1 MKKVVFTLIFNDV
14 DESHL
19 GKDVFLVPRYWCKI
33 HHAEGNIVYP
43 RKLGY
48 KELPNQHRGINLIPL
63 KTYLKRS
70 RKSYLVSA
78 LIYLLCNAWK
88 IDVLMQFHFSDNTL
102 YLGNFFKLLH
112 PNGFLYIKCD
122 GEYWLDNVLE
132 VAQSNHGFRATI
144 KRLLYER
151 LLKKANMVSIET
163 ETGYEKLQTKLY
175 FGISLKEKSCL
186 LENGFDEDLLKEQSI
201 NELTFIE
208 KENLI
213 ITVGRLGAY
222 PKNIELILKAAE
234 GLSFKN
240 WKMVLIGPI
249 EKEFKGKIEDFFSRN
264 ANLKNK
270 IVFVG
275 AISDKKELW
284 EWYNR
289 AKVFVFTSKSESF
302 GLVLMEAY
310 RFNNYIIST
319 DVGWAKSA
327 IKKSIGEI
335 IPQDDYLSL
344 RNAIQSVIDKNMDL
358 SKKDIQKEDI
368 SYEILINNAFKEWV
382 I

>member
-1 MKKVVFTLIFNDV
+1 MINSSKNLVLLVILRIELYFCFLKIEAMKKVIFTLIFNDV

-102 YLGNFFKLLH
+102 YLGNLFKLLH
-112 PNGFLYIKCD
+112 PNGLLYIKCD

-132 VAQSNHGFRATI
+132 IAQSNHGFRATI
-144 KRLLYER
+144 KRFLYER
-151 LLKKANMVSIET
+151 LLRKANLVSIET

-201 NELTFIE
+201 NELTF
-208 KENLI
+208 
-213 ITVGRLGAY
+213 
-222 PKNIELILKAAE
+222 
-234 GLSFKN
+234 
-240 WKMVLIGPI
+240 
-249 EKEFKGKIEDFFSRN
+249 
-264 ANLKNK
+264 
-270 IVFVG
+270 
-275 AISDKKELW
+275 
-284 EWYNR
+284 
-289 AKVFVFTSKSESF
+289 
-302 GLVLMEAY
+302 
-310 RFNNYIIST
+310 
-319 DVGWAKSA
+319 
-327 IKKSIGEI
+327 GEI

-358 SKKDIQKEDI
+358 LKKNIQKEDV
-368 SYEILINNAFKEWV
+368 SYEILINNAFKE
-382 I
+382 